1 MVNREG
7 GDVLKNPS
15 TPSEAIVLEV
25 ASRTGMD
32 PFDLPPLYQYVDPE
46 ALDRLVLGPGSCRMT
61 FEYAGYG
68 VTIHETS
75 HIDLRELGSDR
86 GEDD

>member
-1 MVNREG
+1 MIKIEV
-7 GDVLKNPS
+7 GDLLKNPS

-46 ALDRLVLGPGSCRMT
+46 ALDRLVLGPGSCRAT

-68 VTIHETS
+68 VTVHETN
-75 HIDLRELGSDR
+75 HIALRELGSDR
-86 GEDD
+86 AEDD